1 LQFSAKINDN
11 TKKTAKKQSLLA
23 DTCKKHNYMLKKE
36 RQALILREV
45 NIHNRVVLSDLSN
58 VLGVSEDTVRRDLQE
73 LADAGKIV
81 KVRGGALSKSYHVY
95 SYQEN
100 EIYAYQE
107 KTIIARKA
115 ISLLRDDMLVLISGG
130 STNLEIAR
138 ILPPDLRVIFLT
150 VSLSTAMQLL
160 EHPNAETIFLGGQ
173 LSKTAKISV
182 GGDVVAQLNQ
192 IKPDLCLLG
201 TNALDPTHGLTDTE
215 WEVVTVK
222 KAMIK
227 SAAKTVLLSISE
239 KLGTVQKIKICDLDE
254 ADMLITELEPD
265 HSSLQAYA
273 AAGLKIL

>member
-1 LQFSAKINDN
+1 
-11 TKKTAKKQSLLA
+11 
-23 DTCKKHNYMLKKE
+23 MLKKE

-201 TNALDPTHGLTDTE
+201 TNALDPMHGLTDTE

-227 SAAKTVLLSISE
+227 SATKTVLLSISE

>member
-1 LQFSAKINDN
+1 MQFSAKINDN

-254 ADMLITELEPD
+254 ADILITELEPD